1 MAVPIV
7 HLIPLLTDAGFSPK
21 FASQVFMVLMF
32 FGIFGRIFSGKL
44 GDIIGAL
51 PTYILMSVGQT
62 ISVLWFPYFQSSLS
76 LHILAAIFGF
86 TYSGVMSAILVC
98 ARMMVSANFAGRAMS
113 FGSFFGWMGMGLGGF
128 LGGYFYDL
136 RGDYIWSYQ
145 FASAMGVINVI
156 ILLLLWLR
164 IKNKQP

>member
-1 MAVPIV
+1 
-7 HLIPLLTDAGFSPK
+7 
-21 FASQVFMVLMF
+21 
-32 FGIFGRIFSGKL
+32 
-44 GDIIGAL
+44 
-51 PTYILMSVGQT
+51 GQT
-62 ISVLWFPYFQSSLS
+62 VSVLWFPYFQSSIS
-76 LHILAAIFGF
+76 LYILAAVFGF

-98 ARMMVSANFAGRAMS
+98 ARMMVSPNFAGRAMS
-113 FGSFFGWMGMGLGGF
+113 FGSFFGWMGMGLGGL

-164 IKNKQP
+164 IKKTEDQKKNHLIIGISLGALLVNSEGPSLVTTIFSS